1 MKNKKVWFSETE
13 ITKII
18 EYLEN
23 KNQLVFHS
31 GKEIYILAPD
41 EDYNTLSK
49 VSIYPPYKIN
59 TKENGSIQLETGSE
73 SNFAFNYVYSLKTM
87 FLEAAT
93 KIGLI

>member
-1 MKNKKVWFSETE
+1 MKTKKVWFSETE

-18 EYLEN
+18 EYLEY
-23 KNQLVFHS
+23 KNQLIFHS

-49 VSIYPPYKIN
+49 VSIYPPYKIHIN
-59 TKENGSIQLETGSE
+59 ENGSTQLETGSE
-73 SNFAFNYVYSLKTM
+73 SKYAFDYVYSLKTM

>member
-1 MKNKKVWFSETE
+1 MKNKKVWLSETE
-13 ITKII
+13 IAKII
-18 EYLEN
+18 EHLEH

-59 TKENGSIQLETGSE
+59 INNNGSTQLETGGE
-73 SNFAFNYVYSLKTM
+73 SNFAFDYVHSLKTM